1 MLLGDGDEPGRAM
14 LCFVPSA
21 PISSEARRA
30 GNLPFFEDVAT
41 MSRNLYLTTTGPA
54 AGKSAIVLGL
64 MSLLERETR
73 DVGFFRPIGRHEA
86 GAAIALD
93 PNVELICS
101 VFGIDCQPEAMIGVT
116 DREATDL
123 ITSGHY
129 DDLIERILTAY
140 KAYESTKGFVLIE
153 GTNYQGPTVA
163 FEFDINADIARNLGA
178 PVLLVVSG
186 RERTAEDIY
195 DNAILSRDAFSQRG
209 CDLLAVIAN
218 RVEPRLLGDVKA
230 LLAERLAA
238 AGIPF
243 AGAIPEEQI
252 LAKPRMDEIATALD
266 AEVLYGEEY
275 LDNLVFDFRIGSMQ
289 LLSLLDRVEPGAL
302 VITAGDRADVLLGLM
317 AAQMSNLTPNLSGL
331 LLSSGLKPTE
341 TVDRVVKGL
350 RGTRLPVLAVPTGAY
365 QTAINVSRVAST
377 ITPRSFRKIETARI
391 LFEQHVDTG
400 VLRSGMS
407 MARPERMTPA
417 RFLHGLTERARSDRR
432 RIVLPEGNE
441 ERILRAVDAL
451 VRRQVAEITVLGDEE
466 EIRDRAQKLSVDLAG
481 VQVIN
486 PATSDALGDYAACY
500 QELRKHKGVTLEI
513 ARDVMHDPT
522 YFGTMM
528 VHLGH
533 ADGMVSGSVNTTAH
547 TVRPAFEFIKTRP
560 GIDLVSSVF
569 FMCLSDRVLVYGDC
583 AVVPNPSA
591 EELAQIAVAS
601 ADTAAAFGI
610 EPRVA
615 MLSYATGTSGAGDDV
630 EKVKRAT
637 ELARKLRPD
646 LPIDGP
652 LQYDAAVDTGVART
666 KLPES
671 SVAGR
676 ATVFIFPDLNT
687 GNNTYKAVQ
696 RSADAVAVGP
706 VLQGLRKPV
715 NDLSRGCTVADIV
728 NTVAITAIQAQSS

>member
-1 MLLGDGDEPGRAM
+1 
-14 LCFVPSA
+14 VP
-21 PISSEARRA
+21 PQGRRA
-30 GNLPFFEDVAT
+30 GNQPVTKVVKDVTT
-41 MSRNLYLTTTGPA
+41 MSSNLYLTTTGPA

-73 DVGFFRPIGRHEA
+73 DVGFFRPIGRHEV
-86 GAAIALD
+86 GATTALD

-129 DDLIERILTAY
+129 EELIERILTAY
-140 KAYESTKGFVLIE
+140 KAYERTRGFVLVE
-153 GTNYQGPTVA
+153 GTNYQGPTVP

-195 DNAILSRDAFSQRG
+195 DNAILSRDAFEQRG

-218 RVEPRLLGDVKA
+218 RVDPNSLDEVKD
-230 LLAERLAA
+230 LLAERLVAA
-238 AGIPF
+238 EIPF

-266 AEVLYGEEY
+266 AEVLYGEQY
-275 LDNLVFDFRIGSMQ
+275 LDNLVFDFKIGSMQ

-317 AAQMSNLTPNLSGL
+317 AAQMSNRTPNLSGL

-341 TVDRVVKGL
+341 TIDRVVKGL
-350 RGTRLPVLAVPTGAY
+350 RGTRLPVLAVPTGAF

-391 LFEQHVDTG
+391 LFEQHVDTH
-400 VLRSGMS
+400 VLRSGIS
-407 MARPERMTPA
+407 MVRPA
-417 RFLHGLTERARSDRR
+417 RLTPTLFLHGLIERARADRR
-432 RIVLPEGNE
+432 HIVLPEGGE

-451 VRRQVAEITVLGDEE
+451 LRRRVAEITMLGDEE
-466 EIRDRAQKLSVDLAG
+466 EIRDRAQKLNVDLAG
-481 VQVIN
+481 VHVVN
-486 PATSDALGDYAACY
+486 PGSSDSLEEYAASY
-500 QELRKHKGVTLEI
+500 HELRKHKGATPETAL
-513 ARDVMHDPT
+513 DVMHDPT

-591 EELAQIAVAS
+591 EGLAQIAVAS

-615 MLSYATGTSGAGDDV
+615 MLSYATGASGSGQEV

-637 ELARKLRPD
+637 EMARKLRPD

-652 LQYDAAVDTGVART
+652 LQYDAAVDAGVART
-666 KLPES
+666 KLPDS

-696 RSADAVAVGP
+696 RSAAAVAVGP

-715 NDLSRGCTVADIV
+715 NDLSRGCTVTDIV
-728 NTVAITAIQAQSS
+728 NTVAITAIQAQST

>member
-1 MLLGDGDEPGRAM
+1 M
-14 LCFVPSA
+14 
-21 PISSEARRA
+21 SS
-30 GNLPFFEDVAT
+30 
-41 MSRNLYLTTTGPA
+41 NLYLTTTGPA

-73 DVGFFRPIGRHEA
+73 NVGFFRPIGRHEA
-86 GAAIALD
+86 GAATALD

-101 VFGIDCQPEAMIGVT
+101 VFGIDCQPDAMIGVT

-140 KAYESTKGFVLIE
+140 KAYERTRGFVLIE
-153 GTNYQGPTVA
+153 GTNYQGPTVP

-195 DNAILSRDAFSQRG
+195 DNAILSRDAFEQRG

-218 RVEPRLLGDVKA
+218 RVDPSSLDDVKA
-230 LLAERLAA
+230 VLAERLGAA
-238 AGIPF
+238 DIPF

-266 AEVLYGEEY
+266 AEVLYGEQY
-275 LDNLVFDFRIGSMQ
+275 LDNLVFNFRIGSMQ

-365 QTAINVSRVAST
+365 ETAINVSHVAST

-391 LFEQHVDTG
+391 LFEQYVDTR
-400 VLRSGMS
+400 VLRSGIS
-407 MARPERMTPA
+407 MVRPERLTPTL
-417 RFLHGLTERARSDRR
+417 FLHGLIERARRDRR
-432 RIVLPEGNE
+432 HIVLPEGNE

-451 VRRQVAEITVLGDEE
+451 VRRQVVEVTVLGDEE
-466 EIRDRAQKLSVDLAG
+466 EIRDRAQKLNVDLSD
-481 VQVIN
+481 VRIVN
-486 PATSDALGDYAACY
+486 PGTSDSLDAYAACY
-500 QELRKHKGVTLEI
+500 QELRKHKGVTLET
-513 ARDVMHDPT
+513 ARDVMHDAT

-528 VHLGH
+528 VHLGD

-591 EELAQIAVAS
+591 DELAQIAVAS

-615 MLSYATGTSGAGDDV
+615 MLSYATGASGSGQDV

-637 ELARKLRPD
+637 ELARTLRPD

-652 LQYDAAVDTGVART
+652 LQYDAAVDAGVART

-715 NDLSRGCTVADIV
+715 NDLSRGCTVTDIV
-728 NTVAITAIQAQSS
+728 NTVAITAIQAQST